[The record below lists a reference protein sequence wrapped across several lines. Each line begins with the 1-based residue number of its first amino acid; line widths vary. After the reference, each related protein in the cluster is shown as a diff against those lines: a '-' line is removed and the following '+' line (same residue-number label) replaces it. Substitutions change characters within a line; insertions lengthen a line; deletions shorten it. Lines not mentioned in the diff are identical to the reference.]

1 MSRQPKLRPKSYI
14 PGFPDAIYDLSAVQS
29 LSQLESRAGL
39 IDDKHD
45 QRVFRVK
52 RKHVLKACDRC
63 RVKKTKCDGKQ
74 PCNRCSAYNHPC
86 LFRERKATQTKVY
99 SRGFVE
105 MLESHHSLVVKALQ
119 KLYKLCL
126 NQEGFPG
133 SRSSTEE
140 SHEDAEEDTEDL
152 QFLRLLS
159 TSTDSSAASDP
170 SPEPATPPDPSPITS
185 SPVTL
190 SPRTGGPWK
199 WEFPP
204 VPAGHAGQYQSLS
217 QPGFQ
222 GISLSRP
229 SLETAHPTSEAKMSQ
244 PVGPV
249 PNPDHHYPY
258 YENDHC
264 NGVPS
269 KTCFA
274 LPGVSAAPGFRPAT
288 TAPGMPVDMLSDYA
302 LPMADHQAMYPTV
315 APGWNY
321 PCG

>member
-1 MSRQPKLRPKSYI
+1 MENNHAIAVRHTTTPVCSGRGRPRKPRCTLEGEST
-14 PGFPDAIYDLSAVQS
+14 PLSLISGV
-29 LSQLESRAGL
+29 RAGL
-39 IDDKHD
+39 TGVIP
-45 QRVFRVK
+45 FR
-52 RKHVLKACDRC
+52 
-63 RVKKTKCDGKQ
+63 
-74 PCNRCSAYNHPC
+74 
-86 LFRERKATQTKVY
+86 
-99 SRGFVE
+99 FVE

-133 SRSSTEE
+133 EPLVESPDGYPLTHAILDRLGLIKQAEE

-190 SPRTGGPWK
+190 SPRTGDHWK
-199 WEFPP
+199 WNFSP
-204 VPAGHAGQYQSLS
+204 VPTGHGGQYQSLA

-222 GISLSRP
+222 GIPLSRP
-229 SLETAHPTSEAKMSQ
+229 SLEGAHPASEAKMSQ
-244 PVGPV
+244 PVPSA

-258 YENDHC
+258 YENDPC

-274 LPGVSAAPGFRPAT
+274 LPGVSAAPGFHPAT
-288 TAPGMPVDMLSDYA
+288 TAPGMPVDMLPDYA
-302 LPMADHQAMYPTV
+302 LPMADHQAMYPAV